1 MRMDEGFPAGT
12 TTVDKDDRQT
22 RPLNQ
27 WRVWSA
33 RDPRRS
39 IPNRAV
45 KPGSAEGTG
54 GLTAGRVGPCAIPNH
69 GVAGCPWWAPL
80 ARRGAVAAR
89 RAHNPKVT
97 RCV

>member
-54 GLTAGRVGPCAIPNH
+54 GLTAGRVGPCAIPKPRC
-69 GVAGCPWWAPL
+69 GWVSVVGTPS
-80 ARRGAVAAR
+80 AAWSSGSSSGS
-89 RAHNPKVT
+89 
-97 RCV
+97 